1 MEMLKTGKMGSG
13 KPMYHMLCY
22 KSVKV
27 GKSSVE
33 KTENT

>member
-1 MEMLKTGKMGSG
+1 MEILKSGKMIFG
-13 KPMYHMLCY
+13 KPVYPMLCY

-27 GKSSVE
+27 VKSSVE